1 MPVGDDDD
9 EASIERNM
17 AAVSPIPKIVTTPI
31 KEDFSREDE
40 DCRDEWG
47 KSESE
52 VHIKRIHPVTVT
64 AESDVT
70 PSTETLRPGGVLSYK
85 RKYKRKY
92 HKEICKA
99 PFFAGYRRDKNA
111 QTLNTGNINKVV

>member
-52 VHIKRIHPVTVT
+52 VQIKRIHPETVT

-70 PSTETLRPGGVLSYK
+70 PSTETLRPGGVLPLI
-85 RKYKRKY
+85 
-92 HKEICKA
+92 H
-99 PFFAGYRRDKNA
+99 PW
-111 QTLNTGNINKVV
+111 

>member
-47 KSESE
+47 KSE
-52 VHIKRIHPVTVT
+52 VQIKRICPVTVT
-64 AESDVT
+64 VESGSQKT
-70 PSTETLRPGGVLSYK
+70 QIKTLK
-85 RKYKRKY
+85 
-92 HKEICKA
+92 H
-99 PFFAGYRRDKNA
+99 
-111 QTLNTGNINKVV
+111 